1 MSEQYTMVGLL
12 VTGICGLV
20 SGAAVVVKTLWA
32 KIEAKD
38 KELQAKDATI
48 ADALR
53 ILEKSADALPQ
64 VVEAIDRLRNALP
77 APKPESTKR

>member
-1 MSEQYTMVGLL
+1 MGGEQMTLVGAMATA
-12 VTGICGLV
+12 VCGL
-20 SGAAVVVKTLWA
+20 AWAVKTLYQDN
-32 KIEAKD
+32 K
-38 KELQAKDATI
+38 AKDATI

-77 APKPESTKR
+77 QPKTESTKREKN